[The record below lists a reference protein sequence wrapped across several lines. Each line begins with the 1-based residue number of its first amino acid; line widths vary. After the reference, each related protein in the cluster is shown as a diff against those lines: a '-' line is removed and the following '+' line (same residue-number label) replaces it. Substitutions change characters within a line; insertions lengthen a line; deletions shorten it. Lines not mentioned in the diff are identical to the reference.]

1 MPAKVRAGRVTLS
14 DANPPIRTGEFGHR
28 PLHRESSRG
37 SVNDGDT
44 SGLVPRH
51 DARIVLSPEVQMQTT
66 HTYITGRPST
76 AFVRAPMH
84 RPEP

>member
-1 MPAKVRAGRVTLS
+1 M
-14 DANPPIRTGEFGHR
+14 
-28 PLHRESSRG
+28 RE
-37 SVNDGDT
+37 
-44 SGLVPRH
+44 H